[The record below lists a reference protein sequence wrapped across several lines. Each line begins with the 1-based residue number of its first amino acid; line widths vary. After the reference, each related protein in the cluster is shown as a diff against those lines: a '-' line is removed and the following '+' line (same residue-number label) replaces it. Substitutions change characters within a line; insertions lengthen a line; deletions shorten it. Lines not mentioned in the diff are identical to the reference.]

1 MGQAEWRSGQVLA
14 WTEREG
20 PQPPPKGPGR
30 LGPGALAGAL
40 GVVFVG
46 MLGTDSLCPEHR
58 VLVQVVATF
67 ALMGIVASIVGLVRG
82 WPLASFTT
90 LASALAGVAIGFIDA
105 AHDPTRGRLLA
116 LGFGVVVI
124 GAAALAARQV
134 ALIRWDRTVEAELA
148 PVPPHEG
155 ADQAATA
162 EPALQPEAPVA
173 PVAPV
178 APEVPSLQ

>member
-1 MGQAEWRSGQVLA
+1 MGETGWRSGQVLA

-30 LGPGALAGAL
+30 LVPGALAGSL
-40 GVVFVG
+40 GVVFLG

-58 VLVQVVATF
+58 VLVQVFATF

-82 WPLASFTT
+82 WSLASFTT
-90 LASALAGVAIGFIDA
+90 LGSALAGVAIGFIDA

-116 LGFGVVVI
+116 VAFGVVAV

-134 ALIRWDRTVEAELA
+134 AMVRWDRAVRAEVA
-148 PVPPHEG
+148 PLEVGG
-155 ADQAATA
+155 AHRPAPAPAAGA
-162 EPALQPEAPVA
+162 AAGPEAGGA
-173 PVAPV
+173 AH
-178 APEVPSLQ
+178 AEVPSLQ